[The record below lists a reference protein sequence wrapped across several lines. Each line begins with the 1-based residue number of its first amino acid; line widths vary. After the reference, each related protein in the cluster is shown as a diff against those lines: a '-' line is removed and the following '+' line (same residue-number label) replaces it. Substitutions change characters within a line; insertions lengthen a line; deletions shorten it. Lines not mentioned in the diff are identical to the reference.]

1 MTVKEF
7 LLTFLLLVILIF
19 CLTWCTILDKNQ
31 KQLMQ
36 ETASLKQQ
44 LYDITNEE
52 EKQIRLLKQ
61 DVFIIDEKL
70 NGEYGK

>member
-36 ETASLKQQ
+36 ENTELKQL
-44 LYDITNEE
+44 LYDVTKDE

-61 DVFIIDEKL
+61 DVLIIDNKL